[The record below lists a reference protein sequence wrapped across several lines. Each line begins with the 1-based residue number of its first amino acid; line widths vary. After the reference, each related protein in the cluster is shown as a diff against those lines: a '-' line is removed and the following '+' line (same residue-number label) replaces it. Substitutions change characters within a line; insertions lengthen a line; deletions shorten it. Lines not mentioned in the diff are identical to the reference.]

1 MTIKANTSENKSP
14 NFSKIYCEADI
25 YSIKEGVYRSAN
37 SVRFKRI
44 APYET

>member
-25 YSIKEGVYRSAN
+25 YSTKEDVYRRVN
-37 SVRFKRI
+37 SVRFKQI